1 MKVRTVIKAF
11 VVVFLMCATAVAQ
24 NKDKP
29 RALLAP
35 LPEAIKSAKTVV
47 LKGDQ
52 QAIDSAF
59 DELVKWGRFQ
69 VVNDKTKA
77 DLVFEFV
84 YTKDPVADN
93 RKFVTKETLEI
104 HDAKSGESVYHDWI
118 MDVSGSM
125 ARGLVKNL
133 RKRLEQH

>member
-1 MKVRTVIKAF
+1 MKVSTAVKAF
-11 VVVFLMCATAVAQ
+11 MVALLLCATAVAKV
-24 NKDKP
+24 KDKP
-29 RALLAP
+29 QALLAP
-35 LPEAIKSAKTVV
+35 LPEALKSAKTVV

-69 VVNDKTKA
+69 VVTDKTKA

-84 YTKDPVADN
+84 YTKEPVADN

-104 HDAKSGESVYHDWI
+104 HDAKSGESIYHDWI